1 MNDSPKNTSGS
12 PWWNLLKKLNVILSS
27 QDYFSLFRLLVCV
40 TVASILEVLG
50 VFSILPFMQVISD
63 PTYIESNQ
71 WLRWFRSTMEF
82 SSDHQMMIWMGVG
95 VLAIYA
101 FTAVVNVLNN
111 WMISRTVWGIAHHI
125 CTRYLRR
132 CTRMP
137 FEFFLESN
145 SADLV
150 KKVISDI
157 HSLVSGVLMA
167 GCHFVSS
174 LFKTIFILGLLVYLN
189 PRLALMAVVV
199 FGGAYLVLHLAR
211 HRYLKQLGD
220 KRLDAISMRI
230 KSFTETI
237 AGTRA
242 LRVGGATDLFVQ
254 RFEKASRD
262 FSNIQ
267 PKFLLT
273 NLIPKHV
280 IEFVAFGGTIG
291 VLLFVLVNG
300 DSLLG
305 IIPTLSVFSVATYK
319 LLPALNSA
327 FSAAAD
333 ISHNLPVIDEIYEDM
348 KNEFSLLPPTEQFH
362 TAKPM
367 PMVNQIAL
375 ANVFYRYSDEA
386 PLVLNGIELAIH
398 KGTFNALVGS
408 TGCGK
413 STLIDVVAGL
423 LFPETGSLT
432 IDGVAITRENVFSWQ
447 KLIAYVPQEIFL
459 CDNTIAA
466 NIALGVPGDKID
478 HQQVRRAAEM
488 AQAINFIEQDTPDGF
503 DTIIGER
510 GVRLSGGQR
519 QRLGI
524 ARAFYK
530 KPSVLLLDEA
540 TSALDNVTEEALMN
554 VIENQLDDVTV
565 IMIAHRLS
573 TVKFCDTVYYL
584 ENGAVVDY
592 GNFDQLTTSCES
604 FRQMVKTGDQRA

>member
-1 MNDSPKNTSGS
+1 M
-12 PWWNLLKKLNVILSS
+12 WNSLKKLNVILTSS
-27 QDYFSLFRLLVCV
+27 DYWSLLWLLLCV
-40 TVASILEVLG
+40 LIASILEVIG
-50 VFSILPFMQVISD
+50 VFSILPFMQVVSD
-63 PTYIESNQ
+63 PAYIESNS
-71 WLRWFRSTMEF
+71 WLRWIRSTMEF
-82 SSDHQMMIWMGVG
+82 SSDRQLMIWMGIG
-95 VLAIYA
+95 VLVIYA
-101 FTAVVNVLNN
+101 ITAVINVLNR
-111 WMISRTVWGIAHHI
+111 WFVSRTVWGIAHYI
-125 CTRYLRR
+125 CMRFIRHYTRV
-132 CTRMP
+132 P
-137 FEFFLESN
+137 FEFFLKMN

-167 GCHFVSS
+167 GCNFVSS
-174 LFKTIFILGLLVYLN
+174 FFKAVLILSILLYLN
-189 PRLALMAVVV
+189 PQLALMAFLV
-199 FGGAYLVLHLAR
+199 FGGAYLALHLAR
-211 HRYLKQLGD
+211 HRYLDRLGKD
-220 KRLDAISMRI
+220 RLETLSIRI
-230 KSFTETI
+230 KSFTETL
-237 AGTRA
+237 AGIRT
-242 LRVGGATDLFVQ
+242 LRVGGGAELFIK
-254 RFEKASRD
+254 RFERASHR

-273 NLIPKHV
+273 NLVPKHV
-280 IEFVAFGGTIG
+280 IELLAFGGI
-291 VLLFVLVNG
+291 VAIVLFVLVNG

-305 IIPTLSVFSVATYK
+305 IIPTLSVFAVATYK
-319 LLPALNSA
+319 LLPAFNAA
-327 FSAAAD
+327 FSAAAS
-333 ISHNLPVIDEIYEDM
+333 ISHNLPVIDEIYDDM
-348 KNEFSLLPPTEQFH
+348 KNQFGLLPPTEQYCTVEPMSF
-362 TAKPM
+362 AK
-367 PMVNQIAL
+367 QIKL
-375 ANVFYRYSDEA
+375 ANVTYRYDDEA

-592 GNFDQLTTSCES
+592 GNFDQLTISCES